1 MALRTWA
8 DFPATDGKTFSVN
21 DRDKSK
27 EFMAGQQS
35 MEVADLVEGQHIGS
49 ETPRGVGTPED
60 FAGYTPIHMINDPAD
75 GINDGKKFVT
85 YFEKDSTDPKEVYKA
100 TDADPSTIAQLT
112 TGAEFDL
119 AWGKRLNALED

>member
-8 DFPATDGKTFSVN
+8 DFPATNGHTFSVN
-21 DRDKSK
+21 ARTKSK

-35 MEVADLVEGQHIGS
+35 TEVADLVEGVHIGS

-100 TDADPSTIAQLT
+100 TEADPSTLAQLT

-119 AWGKRLNALED
+119 AWSKRLDALEV